1 MTDLEA
7 VLGYNFA
14 NRDLLAR
21 ALIHRSYQAEHPE
34 TEDNERMEFLGDAVL
49 SLAVATYL
57 YERHA
62 DMSEGQMAK
71 VRGAVVS
78 RDELAAVAREL
89 DLGKYLVL
97 GRGEETTGGRDKSS
111 ILANAVEAVIA
122 AVYLDAGFDVALHFV
137 LAHWDER
144 IQARIHLPGGAD
156 YKTRMQEIL
165 AALGLKPEYRID
177 AMGPDHAKTFTARL
191 FVGGE
196 QRGEGSGPSKREA
209 EQEAARAAI
218 EDAGGL

>member
-1 MTDLEA
+1 VTGLEA
-7 VLGYNFA
+7 ALGHTFA
-14 NRDLLAR
+14 NQELLAR
-21 ALIHRSYQAEHPE
+21 ALIHRSYQAEHLE
-34 TEDNERMEFLGDAVL
+34 AIDNERMEFLGDAVL

-57 YERHA
+57 YERHPH
-62 DMSEGQMAK
+62 MNEGQMAK

-97 GRGEETTGGRDKSS
+97 GRGEESTGGRDKSS

-122 AVYLDAGFDVALHFV
+122 AVYLDAGFDVALRFV

-144 IQARIHLPGGAD
+144 IQTRLLRPGGAD

-165 AALGLKPEYRID
+165 AAAGLKPEYRID
-177 AMGPDHAKTFTARL
+177 ATGPDHAKTFTARL
-191 FVGGE
+191 FVEGE
-196 QRGEGSGPSKREA
+196 LRGEGSGASKREA

-218 EDAGGL
+218 ESA

>member
-1 MTDLEA
+1 MTSLETA
-7 VLGYNFA
+7 LGHPFA
-14 NRDLLAR
+14 NQDLLAR
-21 ALIHRSYQAEHPE
+21 ALIHRSYQAEHLE

-57 YERHA
+57 HEHHPH
-62 DMSEGQMAK
+62 MNEGQMAK

-89 DLGKYLVL
+89 DLGKYLLL
-97 GRGEETTGGRDKSS
+97 GRGEESTGGRDKSS

-122 AVYLDAGFDVALHFV
+122 AVYLDAGFDVALRFV

-144 IQARIHLPGGAD
+144 IQARLLRPGGAD

-165 AALGLKPEYRID
+165 AAAGLKPEYRID
-177 AMGPDHAKTFTARL
+177 ATGPDHAKTFIARL
-191 FVGGE
+191 IVDGE
-196 QRGEGSGPSKREA
+196 LRGEGSGASKREA
-209 EQEAARAAI
+209 EQEAARIAI
-218 EDAGGL
+218 EGV